1 MLDLF
6 LKNKICHVC
15 FYVSVLLLLVYHW
28 NIHSLTHHA
37 VVSIPIN

>member
-15 FYVSVLLLLVYHW
+15 FYVSVLLLVYHW